1 MFDEAVKETFMK
13 RFLSFAFVLA
23 ALSIPAFAAKN
34 SQSIT
39 ITDPVKVGSTQLAP
53 GSYKITWT
61 GAAPNV
67 QLTIT
72 ARGITPVTV
81 PAKLVDAKNGHV
93 AVQTNV
99 VNGATVLQAIQLD
112 NASLLLNNAA
122 PSGE

>member
-1 MFDEAVKETFMK
+1 LIDEAVKETFMK

-39 ITDPVKVGSTQLAP
+39 LSDSVKIGSTQLAA
-53 GSYKITWT
+53 GTYKITWT
-61 GAAPNV
+61 GTAPNV

-99 VNGATVLQAIQLD
+99 VNGATVLQSIQLD
-112 NASLLLNNAA
+112 NASLLLTTATA
-122 PSGE
+122 SGE